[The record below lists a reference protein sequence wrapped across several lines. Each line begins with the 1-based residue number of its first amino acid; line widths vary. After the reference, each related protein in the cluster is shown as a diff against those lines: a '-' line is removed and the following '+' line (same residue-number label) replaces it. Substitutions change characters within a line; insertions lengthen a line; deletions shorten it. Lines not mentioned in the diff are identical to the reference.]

1 MKQTSA
7 DYTFG
12 IASVEIILLLLG
24 AFLLGMLLCWL
35 LRKMGICC
43 KTHSVN
49 TEHRPSSTTTSVPS
63 SAPANTREGGRTP
76 REFPGADLKAGGYT
90 ADINSLLRNREPTP
104 PPVPTAATRTA
115 SVDVSTGAETTAA
128 SGFSLAGIAS
138 GHKDDLKK
146 LEGIGPK
153 LEQVLNAVG
162 IQNFEQLAGMTAEQ
176 IKPILDAAGNQFRMH
191 DPKSWPYQAE
201 LAQKGEWERLKE
213 YQNLLISG
221 HD

>member
-12 IASVEIILLLLG
+12 LASLEIVLLLLG

-35 LRKMGICC
+35 LRKLGICC
-43 KTHSVN
+43 ASHALNTREPSLSDTSHTTH
-49 TEHRPSSTTTSVPS
+49 SSTT
-63 SAPANTREGGRTP
+63 REGQRTP
-76 REFPGADLKAGGYT
+76 REFPGNDLKGGGYT
-90 ADINSLLRNREPTP
+90 ADINSLLRNPEPPAPSAPSRHEVSSIP
-104 PPVPTAATRTA
+104 PNLT
-115 SVDVSTGAETTAA
+115 SVT
-128 SGFSLAGIAS
+128 L

-153 LEQVLNAVG
+153 LEQVLNASGVR
-162 IQNFEQLAGMTAEQ
+162 NFAQLASMTPEE
-176 IKPILDAAGNQFRMH
+176 IKPILEAAGNQFKMH

-201 LAQKGEWERLKE
+201 LANKGEWERLKE

-221 HD
+221 RV

>member
-43 KTHSVN
+43 KAHSLNV
-49 TEHRPSSTTTSVPS
+49 EHRSS
-63 SAPANTREGGRTP
+63 SASVSSNTQEGGRTP
-76 REFPGADLKAGGYT
+76 REFPSADLKTGGYT
-90 ADINSLLRNREPTP
+90 ADINSLLRNREPVP
-104 PPVPTAATRTA
+104 PPVPSTPTRGAT
-115 SVDVSTGAETTAA
+115 SVDLSTGGIATTAT
-128 SGFSLAGIAS
+128 GFSLAGMTS

-162 IQNFEQLAGMTAEQ
+162 IQNFEQLAGMTPEQ
-176 IKPILDAAGNQFRMH
+176 IKPILEAAGNQFRMH

-213 YQNLLISG
+213 YQNLLIGG

>member
-1 MKQTSA
+1 MKQTNA

-43 KTHSVN
+43 KTRNLNV
-49 TEHRPSSTTTSVPS
+49 EHRPSSASVS
-63 SAPANTREGGRTP
+63 SNTQEGGRTP
-76 REFPGADLKAGGYT
+76 REFPGADLKTGGYT
-90 ADINSLLRNREPTP
+90 ADINSLLRNREPVP
-104 PPVPTAATRTA
+104 PPVPSTPSRAATT
-115 SVDVSTGAETTAA
+115 VDLSTGGIATTAT
-128 SGFSLAGIAS
+128 GFSLAGMAAS

-162 IQNFEQLAGMTAEQ
+162 IQNFEQLAGMTPEQ
-176 IKPILDAAGNQFRMH
+176 IKPILEAAGNQFRMH

-201 LAQKGEWERLKE
+201 LAQKGEWERLNE

>member
-12 IASVEIILLLLG
+12 VASLEIVLLLLG

-35 LRKMGICC
+35 LRKLGICC
-43 KTHSVN
+43 AKQPPLTTITHALDSRAN
-49 TEHRPSSTTTSVPS
+49 TTTV
-63 SAPANTREGGRTP
+63 EGRRTP
-76 REFPGADLKAGGYT
+76 RDFPSKDLKGGGYT
-90 ADINSLLRNREPTP
+90 ADINSLLRNPEPPTP
-104 PPVPTAATRTA
+104 NTLPQHDVNVFDTA
-115 SVDVSTGAETTAA
+115 SAGNIQPALT
-128 SGFSLAGIAS
+128 SLAI

-153 LEQVLNAVG
+153 LEQVLNAAGVR
-162 IQNFEQLAGMTAEQ
+162 NFAQLASMTPEEL
-176 IKPILDAAGNQFRMH
+176 KPILEEAGSQFKMH

-201 LAQKGEWERLKE
+201 LANKGEWERLKE

-221 HD
+221 KI

>member
-1 MKQTSA
+1 MNQTSA

-12 IASVEIILLLLG
+12 TASLEIILLLLG

-35 LRKMGICC
+35 LRKMGLCC
-43 KTHSVN
+43 KVRTLETGTSSRSLS
-49 TEHRPSSTTTSVPS
+49 TPSTTQ
-63 SAPANTREGGRTP
+63 EGGRTP

-90 ADINSLLRNREPTP
+90 ADINSLLRNPAP
-104 PPVPTAATRTA
+104 PPAPSTVTRSADLSAGAAATTA
-115 SVDVSTGAETTAA
+115 V
-128 SGFSLAGIAS
+128 AGLSFAGMGS

-162 IQNFEQLAGMTAEQ
+162 IQNFEQLASMTPEQ
-176 IKPILDAAGNQFRMH
+176 IKPVLEAAGNQFKMH